1 MTSKREKAEVR
12 QKRLDVM
19 EILYSRRQALAD
31 KLKAH
36 AQKLMHDAKEL
47 YATAEA
53 QANATIK

>member
-1 MTSKREKAEVR
+1 
-12 QKRLDVM
+12 M